1 MVCAT
6 RHKFF
11 FTRQVHK
18 ETWVDL
24 AVKLWVSISCAGA
37 ISSVKHT
44 RARNT
49 KTNMWFDFFLEFHS
63 GTTRLFGER
72 GVFFYEQNKQQMF
85 FLQKGL
91 NIYNTT

>member
-1 MVCAT
+1 MERNIASIWFAQLDT
-6 RHKFF
+6 IFL
-11 FTRQVHK
+11 TRQVHK

-49 KTNMWFDFFLEFHS
+49 KTS
-63 GTTRLFGER
+63 T
-72 GVFFYEQNKQQMF
+72 
-85 FLQKGL
+85 
-91 NIYNTT
+91 